1 MRFVFDGRPV
11 EFRAG
16 DSLLIA
22 LLRAGLRP
30 IGGGCLCLG
39 GDCPH
44 CLGTVDGVAYVRTCQ
59 VLARP
64 GQVIQSHPADGNPP
78 LPVDSGGPEVHARN
92 MHCDVVVVGQGATGR
107 AAAAAAIGAGKQVVT
122 LDVADGQEVIGIYT
136 GPLVVARTLAGMLHV
151 HAREEVV
158 VATGAAE
165 IQPVVPG
172 NQLSGIVTAR
182 AAARLAAAGVDL
194 GRIVA
199 VGTPPEGVDAPKGAA
214 APEGAGTPV
223 DVGAPEG
230 AGTAVGVRAQV
241 VDGQL
246 VRFEGATRVEAV
258 VVRGRDGQEQR
269 LPCDTVSVGLG
280 FHPRDALLR
289 MSNGLAVRAVGR
301 AARDSDIPA
310 CPVSGTVCSC
320 SGVSVDDLQ
329 AAWDRGFHE
338 MELIKRATLAGTGTC
353 QGGVCLPHLRS
364 FLADRG
370 AVLQPAFTA
379 RPVTR
384 QLTLGE
390 VAAGAYHHAT
400 PRTSLDAEHR
410 RLGARMDRV
419 GGWWRPWTYGN
430 FLEEYWAVREG
441 VSLGDVSTLGK
452 MLVSGPGAVELLE
465 RLYPTRVST
474 IAPGRS
480 RYVLLLNERGYV
492 LDDGLISRDS
502 ETRFALTFTSGGAS
516 FAEMWVRDWAE
527 SWKLDVRILNQTM
540 SLGAINVTGPLAS
553 ELLARAGLDRPLGYM
568 HHRQTTVAGVPCRV
582 YRLSFTGELSYEL
595 HHPAAHS
602 VRLWRRLLELGAH
615 LGIRPHGLDTLLKL
629 RLEKGHVIVGQD
641 TDFDS
646 TPRRLALEGAAR
658 LDKPDFVGRAAVLR
672 TNKLPL
678 DRQLVGL
685 EMEGPAPIEGALLW
699 HGLEYAGYV
708 TSSLL
713 SPALGKVV
721 MLGWLKLFDGEL
733 PAEVTIDGRP
743 ARRVPLPFY
752 DKDGQRARA

>member
-1 MRFVFDGRPV
+1 MRFVVDGRPI
-11 EFRAG
+11 ELRSG
-16 DSLLIA
+16 DSLLVA
-22 LLRAGLRP
+22 MLRAGLHP
-30 IGGGCLCLG
+30 TGGGCLCLG

-44 CLGTVDGVAYVRTCQ
+44 CLAIVDGVAYVRTCQ

-64 GQVIQSHPADGNPP
+64 GQVVESHPADGDPR
-78 LPVDSGGPEVHARN
+78 LPSDGSGGPEIYARN
-92 MHCDVVVVGQGATGR
+92 VHCDVVVIGQGATGR
-107 AAAAAAIGAGKQVVT
+107 AAAAEAIEARKQVVT
-122 LDVADGQEVIGIYT
+122 LDVNDGQEVIGIYT
-136 GPLVVARTLAGMLHV
+136 GPLVVARTSAAMLHV

-172 NQLSGIVTAR
+172 NRLAGIVTAR
-182 AAARLAAAGVDL
+182 AAAKLAEAGVDL
-194 GRIVA
+194 GRLVV
-199 VGTPPEGVDAPKGAA
+199 VGTPPEGV
-214 APEGAGTPV
+214 GTP
-223 DVGAPEG
+223 E
-230 AGTAVGVRAQV
+230 GVRAEV
-241 VDGQL
+241 IDGQL
-246 VRFEGATRVEAV
+246 VRFEGAARVEAV
-258 VVRGRDGQEQR
+258 VVRDQDGHEQR
-269 LPCDTVSVGLG
+269 VPCDTVSVGLG

-289 MSNGLAVRAVGR
+289 MSDGLAVRAIGR

-320 SGVSVDDLQ
+320 ASVSVDDLQ
-329 AAWDRGFHE
+329 AAWDRGFRE

-353 QGGVCLPHLRS
+353 QGSVCLPYLRS

-390 VAAGAYHHAT
+390 VAAGAYHRAT

-430 FLEEYWAVREG
+430 FLEEYWAVREA

-452 MLVSGPGAVELLE
+452 MLVSGPNALELLE

-474 IAPGRS
+474 LAPGRS

-540 SLGAINVTGPLAS
+540 SLGAINVTGPLAN
-553 ELLARAGLDRPLGYM
+553 ELLARAGLDRPLNYM
-568 HHRQTTVAGVPCRV
+568 HHTQTTVAGVPCRI

-602 VRLWRRLLELGAH
+602 ARLWRRLLELGAD

-646 TPRRLALEGAAR
+646 TPRRLALEGAVR
-658 LDKPDFVGRAAVLR
+658 LDKPDFVGRGAVMR

-685 EMEGPAPIEGALLW
+685 EMEGPEPIEGALLW
-699 HGLEYAGYV
+699 HGPEYAGYV

-713 SPALGKVV
+713 SPVLGKAVL
-721 MLGWLKLFDGEL
+721 LGWLKLFDGDL

-752 DKDGQRARA
+752 DKEGQRARA

>member
-1 MRFVFDGRPV
+1 MRFVFDGQPV
-11 EFRAG
+11 AFRAG
-16 DSLLIA
+16 DSILVA
-22 LLRAGLRP
+22 LLRAGLHP
-30 IGGGCLCLG
+30 TGGGCLCLG

-44 CLGTVDGVAYVRTCQ
+44 CLASVDGVAYVRTCQ

-64 GQVIQSHPADGNPP
+64 GQVVESHPAGGNPP
-78 LPVDSGGPEVHARN
+78 LPADGNGGPEVNARN
-92 MHCDVVVVGQGATGR
+92 VHCDVVVVGQGAAGR
-107 AAAAAAIGAGKQVVT
+107 AAAAEAIEARKQVIT
-122 LDVADGQEVIGIYT
+122 LDVNDGQEVIGIYT
-136 GPLVVARTLAGMLHV
+136 GPLVVARTHTGMLHV
-151 HAREEVV
+151 QAREEVV

-165 IQPVVPG
+165 IQPVAPG
-172 NQLSGIVTAR
+172 NQLAGIVTAR
-182 AAARLAAAGVDL
+182 AAAKLAAAGVDL
-194 GRIVA
+194 GRLVA
-199 VGTPPEGVDAPKGAA
+199 LGTPPEGV
-214 APEGAGTPV
+214 
-223 DVGAPEG
+223 
-230 AGTAVGVRAQV
+230 RAEVLQ
-241 VDGQL
+241 GQL
-246 VRFEGATRVEAV
+246 VRFEGAARLEAV
-258 VVRGRDGQEQR
+258 VMRDQDAQELR
-269 LPCDTVSVGLG
+269 VPCDTVSVGLG

-289 MSNGLAVRAVGR
+289 MSNGLAVRAVGK
-301 AARDSDIPA
+301 AARESDVPP
-310 CPVSGTVCSC
+310 CPVSGAVCSC
-320 SGVSVDDLQ
+320 AGVTVDDLQ
-329 AAWDRGFHE
+329 AAWERGFQE

-353 QGGVCLPHLRS
+353 QGSVCLPYLRS

-370 AVLQPAFTA
+370 ADLQPAFTA

-390 VAAGAYHHAT
+390 VAAGAYDRAT
-400 PRTSLDAEHR
+400 PRTALDSQHR

-430 FLEEYWAVREG
+430 FLEEYWAVREA

-452 MLVSGPGAVELLE
+452 MLVSGPDALELLE

-474 IAPGRS
+474 LAPGRS

-492 LDDGLISRDS
+492 LDDGLISRDA

-527 SWKLDVRILNQTM
+527 NWKLDVRILNQTM
-540 SLGAINVTGPLAS
+540 SLGAINLTGPLAT
-553 ELLARAGLDRPLGYM
+553 ELLARAGFDRPLNYM
-568 HHRQTTVAGVPCRV
+568 HHTQKTVAGVPCRI

-595 HHPAAHS
+595 HHPTAHS
-602 VRLWRRLLELGAH
+602 VKLWRRLLELGAD

-646 TPRRLALEGAAR
+646 TPRRLALEGAVR
-658 LDKPDFVGRAAVLR
+658 LDKTDFVGRGAVLR

-685 EMEGPAPIEGALLW
+685 EMEGPAPTEGALLW
-699 HGLEYAGYV
+699 RGLDYAGYV

-713 SPALGKVV
+713 SPVLGKAV

-733 PAEVTIDGRP
+733 PAEVTIDDRP

-752 DKDGQRARA
+752 DKEGQRARA